1 MPRGARIALVLLQ
14 TALVARPM
22 EVWLD
27 ARPLGPAHGAAAML
41 DASDGLFDRAIV
53 ADAADDERFL
63 VADASEPVARLRF
76 SDGSIAGG
84 STIVGGDASQSAA
97 IALVGSVAWCHV
109 DATAG
114 QPCIV
119 AENLLAKADGTG
131 TRIACTCREAAD
143 VQGLAFALDKGVDAL
158 VISDADDL
166 REAALIAKAQR
177 AETAAPDEDAAAA
190 RNAPAGPVAL
200 ERWTVSGVSDGGVAD
215 RVAVDFTTLLSN
227 DEGLLVGSSAKAL
240 ALVLG
245 ETATGGFVPP
255 RPFRVNA
262 GPVHSYVLAADGKT
276 TYLSEVSAG
285 DTLVVATRT
294 APRGERPSRQSG
306 AAALRAVDLQPGGSV
321 FLQQA
326 ETATAGLGDR
336 PRHASRSRRG
346 SGGAGLAGCPSA
358 SGSVPVDEV
367 RILRLVPTAP
377 LSMSRPSFVEAHDR
391 AGSVSAAFSLGT
403 SFCSPHSWPLGP
415 RRGGS
420 GASARRRPR
429 AFRGGRRRGPA
440 CRPPW
445 PPPRDRATTWPRR
458 GRGSSRAVVPVLL
471 VDVRLAVPVVRCAL
485 MAVLG

>member
-14 TALVARPM
+14 TAFAARVM

-63 VADASEPVARLRF
+63 VADASEPVARLF
-76 SDGSIAGG
+76 SDGAIAGG
-84 STIVGGDASQSAA
+84 STLVDGDASQAAA

-131 TRIACTCREAAD
+131 TLIACTARTAAD
-143 VQGLAFALDKGVDAL
+143 CPGLAFALNRGVDAL
-158 VISDADDL
+158 VLDSDAPDAV
-166 REAALIAKAQR
+166 REAAAIAKAQR

-190 RNAPAGPVAL
+190 RDAPAGPVSL
-200 ERWTVSGVSDGGVAD
+200 EQWTVSGVSDGGVAD

-262 GPVHSYVLAADGKT
+262 GPVHSYVLAAGGKT

-285 DTLVVATRT
+285 DKLVVATTDGATREAT
-294 APRGERPSRQSG
+294 VGRAKVEPRPCVQ
-306 AAALRAVDLQPGGSV
+306 VDLQQGGSV

-326 ETATAGLGDR
+326 ETVR
-336 PRHASRSRRG
+336 
-346 SGGAGLAGCPSA
+346 LAGVAGPLPVTRA
-358 SGSVPVDEV
+358 QVGDVVLVRPDDKGTHVGQRISVPVDE
-367 RILRLVPTAP
+367 R
-377 LSMSRPSFVEAHDR
+377 
-391 AGSVSAAFSLGT
+391 
-403 SFCSPHSWPLGP
+403 
-415 RRGGS
+415 
-420 GASARRRPR
+420 
-429 AFRGGRRRGPA
+429 
-440 CRPPW
+440 
-445 PPPRDRATTWPRR
+445 
-458 GRGSSRAVVPVLL
+458 
-471 VDVRLAVPVVRCAL
+471 
-485 MAVLG
+485 

>member
-14 TALVARPM
+14 TAFAARVM

-166 REAALIAKAQR
+166 CEAALIAKAQR

-285 DTLVVATRT
+285 DTLVVASTDGSTREAT
-294 APRGERPSRQSG
+294 VGRAKVEPRPCVQ
-306 AAALRAVDLQPGGSV
+306 VDLQPGGSV

-326 ETATAGLGDR
+326 ETVR
-336 PRHASRSRRG
+336 
-346 SGGAGLAGCPSA
+346 LAGPAGPLPVTRVQVGDEVLVRPDSM
-358 SGSVPVDEV
+358 GTHVGQRISVPVDE
-367 RILRLVPTAP
+367 R
-377 LSMSRPSFVEAHDR
+377 
-391 AGSVSAAFSLGT
+391 
-403 SFCSPHSWPLGP
+403 
-415 RRGGS
+415 
-420 GASARRRPR
+420 
-429 AFRGGRRRGPA
+429 
-440 CRPPW
+440 
-445 PPPRDRATTWPRR
+445 
-458 GRGSSRAVVPVLL
+458 
-471 VDVRLAVPVVRCAL
+471 
-485 MAVLG
+485 

>member
-1 MPRGARIALVLLQ
+1 
-14 TALVARPM
+14 
-22 EVWLD
+22 
-27 ARPLGPAHGAAAML
+27 ML

-190 RNAPAGPVAL
+190 RNAPAGPVSL
-200 ERWTVSGVSDGGVAD
+200 EQWTVSGVSDGGVAD

-227 DEGLLVGSSAKAL
+227 DEGRLVGSSAKAL
-240 ALVLG
+240 ALLLG

-276 TYLSEVSAG
+276 TYLSEVTG
-285 DTLVVATRT
+285 DTLVVASTDGSTREAT
-294 APRGERPSRQSG
+294 VGRAKVEPRPCVQ
-306 AAALRAVDLQPGGSV
+306 VDLQPGGSV

-326 ETATAGLGDR
+326 ETVR
-336 PRHASRSRRG
+336 
-346 SGGAGLAGCPSA
+346 LAGPAGPLPVKRVQVGDEVLVRPDSM
-358 SGSVPVDEV
+358 GTHVGQRISVPVDE
-367 RILRLVPTAP
+367 R
-377 LSMSRPSFVEAHDR
+377 
-391 AGSVSAAFSLGT
+391 
-403 SFCSPHSWPLGP
+403 
-415 RRGGS
+415 
-420 GASARRRPR
+420 
-429 AFRGGRRRGPA
+429 
-440 CRPPW
+440 
-445 PPPRDRATTWPRR
+445 
-458 GRGSSRAVVPVLL
+458 
-471 VDVRLAVPVVRCAL
+471 
-485 MAVLG
+485 

>member
-1 MPRGARIALVLLQ
+1 MQNTGALLSLVLQ
-14 TALVARPM
+14 TAFAARPM
-22 EVWLD
+22 EVWID
-27 ARPLGPAHGAAAML
+27 ARPLGPAHGAASLL
-41 DASDGLFDRAIV
+41 DAADGLFDRAIV
-53 ADAADDERFL
+53 AGAADDERFL
-63 VADASEPVARLRF
+63 VADASEPVARLF
-76 SDGSIAGG
+76 SDGAITGG
-84 STIVGGDASQSAA
+84 STLVDGDASQSAA

-109 DATAG
+109 DATSG

-190 RNAPAGPVAL
+190 RNAPAGPGAL

-285 DTLVVATRT
+285 DTLVVASTDGSTREAT
-294 APRGERPSRQSG
+294 VGRAKVEPRPCVQ
-306 AAALRAVDLQPGGSV
+306 VDLQPGGSV

-326 ETATAGLGDR
+326 ETVR
-336 PRHASRSRRG
+336 
-346 SGGAGLAGCPSA
+346 LAGPAGPLPVTRVQVGDEVLVRPDSM
-358 SGSVPVDEV
+358 GTHVGQRISVPVDE
-367 RILRLVPTAP
+367 R
-377 LSMSRPSFVEAHDR
+377 
-391 AGSVSAAFSLGT
+391 
-403 SFCSPHSWPLGP
+403 
-415 RRGGS
+415 
-420 GASARRRPR
+420 
-429 AFRGGRRRGPA
+429 
-440 CRPPW
+440 
-445 PPPRDRATTWPRR
+445 
-458 GRGSSRAVVPVLL
+458 
-471 VDVRLAVPVVRCAL
+471 
-485 MAVLG
+485 

>member
-1 MPRGARIALVLLQ
+1 MQPTGALLSLVLQ
-14 TALVARPM
+14 VACAARPM

-53 ADAADDERFL
+53 VDAADDERFL
-63 VADASEPVARLRF
+63 AADASEPVARLF
-76 SDGSIAGG
+76 SDGAIAGG
-84 STIVGGDASQSAA
+84 STLVDGDASQAAA

-131 TRIACTCREAAD
+131 TRIACTARTAAD
-143 VQGLAFALDKGVDAL
+143 CPGLAFALNRGVDAL
-158 VISDADDL
+158 VLDSDASDAV

-177 AETAAPDEDAAAA
+177 AENADDGEDAAAA
-190 RNAPAGPVAL
+190 ARNEPAGPVAL

-215 RVAVDFTTLLSN
+215 RVAVDFTTLLSP

-262 GPVHSYVLAADGKT
+262 GPVHSYVLAAGGKT

-285 DTLVVATRT
+285 DKLVVATTDGATREAT
-294 APRGERPSRQSG
+294 VGRAKVEPRPCVQ
-306 AAALRAVDLQPGGSV
+306 VDLQQGGSV

-326 ETATAGLGDR
+326 ETVR
-336 PRHASRSRRG
+336 
-346 SGGAGLAGCPSA
+346 LAGVAGPLPVTRA
-358 SGSVPVDEV
+358 QVGDVVLVRPDDKGTHVGQRISVPVDE
-367 RILRLVPTAP
+367 R
-377 LSMSRPSFVEAHDR
+377 
-391 AGSVSAAFSLGT
+391 
-403 SFCSPHSWPLGP
+403 
-415 RRGGS
+415 
-420 GASARRRPR
+420 
-429 AFRGGRRRGPA
+429 
-440 CRPPW
+440 
-445 PPPRDRATTWPRR
+445 
-458 GRGSSRAVVPVLL
+458 
-471 VDVRLAVPVVRCAL
+471 
-485 MAVLG
+485 